1 MKALSNG
8 FAALLLSILMYTNC
22 VYAQNATAV
31 LQLDT
36 NRIVAGQQIT
46 AKLRFTAPADYQSK
60 WVAIPDTFNGID
72 VISRSPIDTLP
83 SANKSL
89 ITREQKFTLTAFDS
103 GFFVITPFV
112 FNYTKPGDTTN
123 YTVETQ
129 AQLLTSNLMPVD
141 TTKAIHD
148 IKGPMNVGITW
159 QEIVMYASVILLL
172 IAIIWYVVYRLRKK
186 KPQIVIKAPEA
197 PKRPAH
203 EIAIEQLEHLQQ
215 EKLWQQGDF
224 KMYYTHLSDIMR
236 AYISNRWNFD
246 AMESTTD
253 EIMHSNTALQLSADN
268 FNRLKNTLTLSDLA
282 KFAKYTPLS
291 NENEQAMTDAFIFVN
306 ETKVVPTVKPQEQVK
321 S

>member
-1 MKALSNG
+1 
-8 FAALLLSILMYTNC
+8 
-22 VYAQNATAV
+22 
-31 LQLDT
+31 
-36 NRIVAGQQIT
+36 
-46 AKLRFTAPADYQSK
+46 
-60 WVAIPDTFNGID
+60 GID

-253 EIMHSNTALQLSADN
+253 EIMRSNTALQLSADN

-282 KFAKYTPLS
+282 KFAKYTPLG

>member
-1 MKALSNG
+1 MKL
-8 FAALLLSILMYTNC
+8 FIKKIPALLISILLSANC
-22 VYAQNATAV
+22 VFAQSVTAV

-46 AKLRFTAPADYQSK
+46 AKLRFTAPADYQTK
-60 WVAIPDTFNGID
+60 WVAIPDTFNRID
-72 VISRSPIDTLP
+72 VISRLPIDTLP

-112 FNYTKPGDTTN
+112 FSYKKTGDTTN

-141 TTKAIHD
+141 TSKAIHD
-148 IKGPMNVGITW
+148 IKGPMDVGITW
-159 QEIVMYASVILLL
+159 QEVAMYSSIILLL

-186 KPQIVIKAPEA
+186 KPQTVIKVPDA

-215 EKLWQQGDF
+215 EKLWQQGNF
-224 KMYYTHLSDIMR
+224 KMYYTQLSDIMR

-253 EIMHSNTALQLSADN
+253 EIMHSNTALQLSNDN
-268 FNRLKNTLTLSDLA
+268 FNRLKSTLTLSDLA

-306 ETKVVPTVKPQEQVK
+306 ETKVVLTTKPQEQVK
-321 S
+321 P

>member
-1 MKALSNG
+1 MKL
-8 FAALLLSILMYTNC
+8 FIKKIPALLISILLSANC
-22 VYAQNATAV
+22 VFAQSVTAV

-46 AKLRFTAPADYQSK
+46 AKLRFTAPADYQTK

-72 VISRSPIDTLP
+72 VISRLPIDTLP

-112 FNYTKPGDTTN
+112 FSYKKTDDTTN
-123 YTVETQ
+123 YTVET
-129 AQLLTSNLMPVD
+129 
-141 TTKAIHD
+141 
-148 IKGPMNVGITW
+148 
-159 QEIVMYASVILLL
+159 
-172 IAIIWYVVYRLRKK
+172 
-186 KPQIVIKAPEA
+186 
-197 PKRPAH
+197 H

-215 EKLWQQGDF
+215 EKLWQQGNF
-224 KMYYTHLSDIMR
+224 KMYYTQLSDIMR

-253 EIMHSNTALQLSADN
+253 EIMHSNTALQLSNDN
-268 FNRLKNTLTLSDLA
+268 FNRLKSTLTLSDLA

-306 ETKVVPTVKPQEQVK
+306 ETKVVLTTKPQEQVK
-321 S
+321 P

>member
-8 FAALLLSILMYTNC
+8 LAALLISILLYTNC

-72 VISRSPIDTLP
+72 FISRSPIDTLP

-253 EIMHSNTALQLSADN
+253 EIMRSNTALQLSADN

-282 KFAKYTPLS
+282 KFAKYTPLG

>member
-1 MKALSNG
+1 MKEFSNRL
-8 FAALLLSILMYTNC
+8 AALLIFVLLTTPC
-22 VYAQNATAV
+22 VFAQNATAV

-46 AKLRFTAPADYQSK
+46 AKLRFTAPSDYQTK
-60 WVAIPDTFNGID
+60 WVAIPDTFGGID
-72 VISRSPIDTLP
+72 VISRSTIDTLP
-83 SANKSL
+83 SANKNL

-112 FNYTKPGDTTN
+112 FNYTKPGDTTK

-141 TTKAIHD
+141 TSKAIHD
-148 IKGPMNVGITW
+148 IKGTIDVGLTW
-159 QEIVMYASVILLL
+159 QEIVMYASIILLL

-186 KPQIVIKAPEA
+186 KPQVAIIIPEA

-224 KMYYTHLSDIMR
+224 KMYYTQLSDIMR
-236 AYISNRWNFD
+236 AYISNRWSFD

-268 FNRLKNTLTLSDLA
+268 FSRLKNTLTLSDLA
-282 KFAKYTPLS
+282 KFAKFTPLS
-291 NENEQAMTDAFIFVN
+291 SENEQAMTDAFIFVN
-306 ETKVVPTVKPQEQVK
+306 ETKFVPNAKPQEQVK
-321 S
+321 L